1 MFFYNEDLIPL
12 IKMWQSIKKKYIRKN
27 KINSDTYKKSL
38 LNSSYN
44 NLLLLNKFNSAKIKK
59 ANTY

>member
-1 MFFYNEDLIPL
+1 MLFYNEDLIPL
-12 IKMWQSIKKKYIRKN
+12 IKLWQSIKKKYIRKN

-44 NLLLLNKFNSAKIKK
+44 NPLLLNKFNSSKIKK